1 MPQPTKHEECIRT
14 QHVKLAMG
22 EIEDLC
28 APQDDV
34 QPKDDQNECGTFYQ
48 TIDHQLNEQRCRH
61 FFSKNSTRVY
71 GKIISCLNDMKRLEF
86 LNAWFLG
93 VHQI

>member
-1 MPQPTKHEECIRT
+1 MPQPTKHEERIRT

-34 QPKDDQNECGTFYQ
+34 QPKDDQDECGAFYQ

-61 FFSKNSTRVY
+61 LF
-71 GKIISCLNDMKRLEF
+71 LEK
-86 LNAWFLG
+86 LNAGLG
-93 VHQI
+93 KDYFVSE